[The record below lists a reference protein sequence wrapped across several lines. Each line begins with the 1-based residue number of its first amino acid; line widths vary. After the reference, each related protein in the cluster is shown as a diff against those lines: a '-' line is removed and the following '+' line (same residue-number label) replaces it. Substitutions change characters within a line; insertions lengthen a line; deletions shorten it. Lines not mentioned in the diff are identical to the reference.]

1 MILNVENEGS
11 ANIQE
16 SDKENDGK
24 KGHNEHLG
32 PSLARSGASLM
43 YNLKKFKTNQAK
55 KAKKNKNVSKRKSA
69 RRSQKEGIRPKK
81 NHTFNT
87 QSYRNTNLIVKLKI
101 LKKM

>member
-1 MILNVENEGS
+1 MILNVEKEGS

-43 YNLKKFKTNQAK
+43 YNLKKFKTNEAK
-55 KAKKNKNVSKRKSA
+55 KAKKNKNVIKRKSER
-69 RRSQKEGIRPKK
+69 RRSQKEGMRPKK
-81 NHTFNT
+81 KSHF
-87 QSYRNTNLIVKLKI
+87 QHSVL
-101 LKKM
+101 